1 MKIKLVAY
9 GIAKDIVG
17 SKQMEIELN
26 TGDSISNLRQLL
38 IHRYADF
45 AKLQSLNFAVGIN
58 YQDDSFCL
66 SENDEV
72 VIIPPVSGG

>member
-9 GIAKDIVG
+9 GIAKDILG
-17 SKQMEIELN
+17 SRQMELEVKP
-26 TGDSISNLRQLL
+26 GDRISNLRQLL

-45 AKLQSLNFAVGIN
+45 AKLKSLNFAVGIN
-58 YQDDSFCL
+58 YQEDSFCL